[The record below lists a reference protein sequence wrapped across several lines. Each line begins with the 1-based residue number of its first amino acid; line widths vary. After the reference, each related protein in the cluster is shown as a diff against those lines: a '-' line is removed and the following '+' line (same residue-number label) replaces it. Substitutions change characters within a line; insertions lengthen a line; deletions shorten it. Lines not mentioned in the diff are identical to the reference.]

1 MGKIFLFI
9 VGGYVLYYLSQIIY
23 DGFLKKSPVVKNQ
36 DEGELISLADL
47 SDVEKTDIKSVSIE
61 EAENV
66 NLPKSMQT
74 TEHKEVV
81 NQETI
86 EPEDDDFDTS
96 NFKDRY
102 EEEISFEQYDV
113 QEKIEAEEKE
123 LLKEEQQAKQSMF
136 AKFSEQIN
144 VNAESVV
151 SMTTELVTKTASD
164 FEKFFEN
171 ADQHYVVEEINGT
184 TAYRS
189 KTF

>member
-86 EPEDDDFDTS
+86 EPEDDDFDSS
-96 NFKDRY
+96 NFKERY